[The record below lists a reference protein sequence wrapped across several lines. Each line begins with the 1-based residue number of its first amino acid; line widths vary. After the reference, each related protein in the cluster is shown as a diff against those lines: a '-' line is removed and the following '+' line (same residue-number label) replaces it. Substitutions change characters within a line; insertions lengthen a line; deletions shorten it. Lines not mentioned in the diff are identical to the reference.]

1 MKEKE
6 HQSIEWKESWQDE
19 YLKWICGYANAY
31 GGTIYIGTDGDGNVV
46 GIDNARDLL
55 ERIPN
60 KITDT
65 MGIIADVNLLY
76 KGELEY
82 LQIIVDKY
90 PSLISFRGK
99 YYYRSGSTMR
109 EIAGK
114 ELERALLKT
123 QGRTW
128 DGVPL
133 PKLSVSDLKQD
144 AIQLFKD
151 KAVKRGRLT
160 KEEVSVED
168 AILMDNL
175 HLIDEDG
182 HLIRAAM
189 LAFYKDPEK
198 WVTGSYIKIGFFG
211 KSDSDLV
218 Y

>member
-1 MKEKE
+1 MFKFIFDLATEPLGLP
-6 HQSIEWKESWQDE
+6 IEWYYEWIILLFIGEIAQD
-19 YLKWICGYANAY
+19 
-31 GGTIYIGTDGDGNVV
+31 DDGNVV

-99 YYYRSGSTMR
+99 YYCRSGSTMR
-109 EIAGK
+109 EITGK

-133 PKLSVSDLKQD
+133 PKL
-144 AIQLFKD
+144 
-151 KAVKRGRLT
+151 
-160 KEEVSVED
+160 
-168 AILMDNL
+168 
-175 HLIDEDG
+175 
-182 HLIRAAM
+182 
-189 LAFYKDPEK
+189 
-198 WVTGSYIKIGFFG
+198 
-211 KSDSDLV
+211 
-218 Y
+218 

>member
-6 HQSIEWKESWQDE
+6 HQSIEWKESWQD
-19 YLKWICGYANAY
+19 
-31 GGTIYIGTDGDGNVV
+31 DDGNVV

-65 MGIIADVNLLY
+65 MGIIVDVNLLY

-109 EIAGK
+109 EITGN

-128 DGVPL
+128 DGAGCNTV
-133 PKLSVSDLKQD
+133 
-144 AIQLFKD
+144 IQ
-151 KAVKRGRLT
+151 R
-160 KEEVSVED
+160 
-168 AILMDNL
+168 
-175 HLIDEDG
+175 
-182 HLIRAAM
+182 
-189 LAFYKDPEK
+189 
-198 WVTGSYIKIGFFG
+198 
-211 KSDSDLV
+211 
-218 Y
+218 

>member
-1 MKEKE
+1 MREKE

-19 YLKWICGYANAY
+19 YLKWICGYANAC
-31 GGTIYIGTDGDGNVV
+31 GGTIYIGTDDNGKVV

-76 KGELEY
+76 EGELEY
-82 LQIIVDKY
+82 LQIVVDKY

-109 EIAGK
+109 EITGK

-133 PKLSVSDLKQD
+133 PKLSVAVYEAFFK
-144 AIQLFKD
+144 AIQSEIGKC
-151 KAVKRGRLT
+151 
-160 KEEVSVED
+160 
-168 AILMDNL
+168 IL
-175 HLIDEDG
+175 
-182 HLIRAAM
+182 
-189 LAFYKDPEK
+189 
-198 WVTGSYIKIGFFG
+198 
-211 KSDSDLV
+211 
-218 Y
+218 